1 MDKSPAN
8 YETLEKENRAL
19 VELIQHS
26 TGTSDAEAELCD
38 KNKGLIIQIVRNY
51 VNISNHTLSA
61 EDLESVG
68 KIGLI
73 RAAKNYDPG
82 FGVKFSTYAVYWIR
96 DSIVKEIYNAGFGI
110 RLSNHQLER
119 IFKVQSILR
128 KYDLEHLE
136 GTDMIHAIMKDSGF
150 SEEEVRRCL
159 SLNNI
164 VLGTT
169 SLNKKISSDD
179 DDSTELGDMEI
190 SPDNV
195 EDTVLEQELHQ
206 ELYRSLSVLSDDERD
221 TLVLRY
227 GLYDGQQHTLK
238 EIATLNEVSIEAI
251 RQREIR
257 ALKKLRRELD

>member
-1 MDKSPAN
+1 MDRTSID
-8 YETLEKENRAL
+8 YEELEKENRAL
-19 VELIQHS
+19 VEAIQNS
-26 TGTSDAEAELCD
+26 SGTSEAEAELCN
-38 KNKGLIIQIVRNY
+38 KNKGLIMQIVRNY

-73 RAAKNYDPG
+73 RAAKSYDPS
-82 FGVKFSTYAVYWIR
+82 FGTKFSTYAVYWIR

-119 IFKVQSILR
+119 IFKVQSVVR

-136 GTDMIHAIMKDSGF
+136 GAEMIHAIMQDTGF
-150 SEEEVRRCL
+150 SEEEVQRCL
-159 SLNNI
+159 RLSNI

-169 SLNKKISSDD
+169 SLNKKIGKDEEDSS
-179 DDSTELGDMEI
+179 ELGDLEM

-195 EDTVLEQELHQ
+195 EDTVIEQELHQ
-206 ELYRSLSVLSDDERD
+206 ELYRSLSILSDDERD

-227 GLYDGQQHTLK
+227 GLYDGKQHTLK
-238 EIATLNEVSIEAI
+238 EIAGLYAVSIEAI
-251 RQREIR
+251 RQREQR
-257 ALKKLRRELD
+257 ALKKLRQELN